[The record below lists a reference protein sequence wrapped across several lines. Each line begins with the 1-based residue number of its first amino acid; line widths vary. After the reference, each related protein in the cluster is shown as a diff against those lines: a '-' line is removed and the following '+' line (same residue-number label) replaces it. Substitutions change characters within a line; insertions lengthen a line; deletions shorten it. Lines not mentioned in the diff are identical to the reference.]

1 MTRLLLSF
9 AAVSVAAGFAVAD
22 GRSVAGRVDTPPE
35 VRPAP
40 VRAAVPPRAV
50 DCNRGAGAWT
60 AGEVKC
66 AIIRVFPA
74 ASERGALRVAWC
86 ESRYRARAVNSS
98 SGAAGVFQ
106 FIPSTWAG
114 RWNPYRRLS
123 PLNPVYN
130 TKAARVL
137 HMQAGWSHWSCRP

>member
-1 MTRLLLSF
+1 VTRLLLSF
-9 AAVSVAAGFAVAD
+9 AAVSVAAGLAVAD
-22 GRSVAGRVDTPPE
+22 GPPAARTALTPPE
-35 VRPAP
+35 TRPAP
-40 VRAAVPPRAV
+40 VRAAEPPRAEG
-50 DCNRGAGAWT
+50 CNRGAGAWT

-74 ASERGALRVAWC
+74 ASESEALRVGWC

-106 FIPSTWAG
+106 FIPSTWRG

-123 PLNPVYN
+123 PLNPVHN
-130 TKAARVL
+130 TKAARLL
-137 HMQAGWSHWSCRP
+137 HMQYGWSQWSCRP